1 MTKAVKSKFS
11 RPAEKNQA
19 GSSFQKAFG
28 AVIMFFYRARKIVM
42 ATPVAIYAFYLAY
55 QNSIRLPAEVGI
67 FLQNNGN
74 FLRMIDRG
82 TAVVFPLLVTFG
94 CLILMMFSR
103 KAMYAWAIS
112 IFSLALPLLLL
123 ISNTFPA

>member
-1 MTKAVKSKFS
+1 MAKALKSKFAKPEEHKS
-11 RPAEKNQA
+11 V
-19 GSSFQKAFG
+19 SSFEKALG
-28 AVIMFFYRARKIVM
+28 SVIMFFYRARKIVM
-42 ATPVAIYAFYLAY
+42 AAPVAIYAFYLAY
-55 QNSIRLPAEVGI
+55 QNSIRLPTEVGI

-82 TAVVFPLLVTFG
+82 TAVVFPLLVTLG
-94 CLILMMFSR
+94 CLALMMFSR

-112 IFSLALPLLLL
+112 VFTLTLPLLIL

>member
-1 MTKAVKSKFS
+1 MAKAVKNKFARVDETS
-11 RPAEKNQA
+11 QSASPIKRTIGQ
-19 GSSFQKAFG
+19 
-28 AVIMFFYRARKIVM
+28 VIMFFYRARKIVM
-42 ATPVAIYAFYLAY
+42 ALPVAIYAFYLAY
-55 QNSIRLPAEVGI
+55 QNSIRLPTEVGLFI
-67 FLQNNGN
+67 QNNGN

-94 CLILMMFSR
+94 CLTLMMFSR

-112 IFSLALPLLLL
+112 IFSLALPLIIL